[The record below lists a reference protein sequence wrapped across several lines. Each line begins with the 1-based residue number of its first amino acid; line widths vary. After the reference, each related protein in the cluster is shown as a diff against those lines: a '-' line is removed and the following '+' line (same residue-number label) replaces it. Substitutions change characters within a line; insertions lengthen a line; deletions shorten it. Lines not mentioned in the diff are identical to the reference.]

1 MNTKTRWVV
10 GIDPGFGMT
19 GVVLRQEKS
28 REVVA
33 WACYCL
39 PRENA
44 PGAQVL
50 RSASL
55 AQAVADCISGWIIEH
70 EISVLEVCIE
80 LPIYSHN
87 AAILILQIRL
97 FEDIEQ
103 AMAQMIVAQVEQLWL
118 TEMYPATS
126 KSLLAG
132 NGAANKRQM
141 ILASPFAGLAE
152 VQEIKEAI
160 ADAYAHSLS
169 AGKQQYDLTSMKMV
183 VVEAA
188 AEGKVDTDGEDGS

>member
-1 MNTKTRWVV
+1 MKTRWVV

-19 GVVLRQEKS
+19 GVVLRHEDS

-70 EISVLEVCIE
+70 EISVLEVCVE

-126 KSLLAG
+126 KSLLTG

-169 AGKQQYDLTSMKMV
+169 AGKRQYDLTSMKMV

-188 AEGKVDTDGEDGS
+188 AEGKAETDGEDGS